1 MWWSRHIV
9 IVLVAAALAG
19 CGFRPLHGERASAEI
34 ATDLAHVKVTPIIG
48 NLGPD
53 LADLLD
59 RELAPRGAAEKS
71 RYRLSVLL
79 AEGREALV
87 IEQDTLVRRYDFR
100 LDARYVLSE
109 SGSGTVLDQG
119 ALRAVTSYNIIESA
133 VYATLV
139 AEQRAGR
146 HAASEIGRKILER
159 LTLYFD
165 RGRSQ

>member
-1 MWWSRHIV
+1 MSRSSPSSADGRFPPTSLGAAAYRQAV
-9 IVLVAAALAG
+9 ASGDLVAARVRVKETDILVSAMVDLG
-19 CGFRPLHGERASAEI
+19 QRA
-34 ATDLAHVKVTPIIG
+34 
-48 NLGPD
+48 
-53 LADLLD
+53 
-59 RELAPRGAAEKS
+59 
-71 RYRLSVLL
+71 
-79 AEGREALV
+79 
-87 IEQDTLVRRYDFR
+87 DTLVRRYDFR

-119 ALRAVTSYNIIESA
+119 DLRAVTSYNIIESA